1 MRAYYTENNYEWSR
15 STGAAYTAKVKMTR
29 KEYEQLCK
37 KNGSAEFGYLGDAY
51 RTIFDGPKKREI
63 RFTHWDTG
71 IRLCYL
77 LGIEYHRNNY
87 CIEIIG

>member
-15 STGAAYTAKVKMTR
+15 STGTAYTAKVKMTR

-37 KNGSAEFGYLGDAY
+37 KNGTEYFGYLGDPY
-51 RTIFDGPKKREI
+51 RDSSDKKREI

-77 LGIEYHRNNY
+77 LGINYHRNNY